1 MGASVVTGCDASPAL
16 ELCEEVLPH
25 VALAI
30 EHFVVDAGDF
40 SASAWG
46 ECGLDAF
53 GRECL
58 AERSAIV
65 AGAEDSRFKRPSCG
79 GSDQGL
85 SA

>member
-46 ECGLDAF
+46 NAGSMP
-53 GRECL
+53 L
-58 AERSAIV
+58 AVSAWRN
-65 AGAEDSRFKRPSCG
+65 AA
-79 GSDQGL
+79 L
-85 SA
+85 S